1 MSTTPDADAD
11 EAPETPEPVY
21 DAMIR
26 RPETGPDPL
35 VPEPSATPKTAK
47 KDGK

>member
-1 MSTTPDADAD
+1 MSTPDTDAD

-26 RPETGPDPL
+26 RPEAGPDPL
-35 VPEPSATPKTAK
+35 VPEPSETPKTAK
-47 KDGK
+47 KGK